1 MSENKYYTYTEA
13 SIVVK
18 KLSIKTRDEYNVRYK
33 EDPLLPSRPERI
45 YKKEWN
51 GTKSF
56 LGTKKEIYITYNEA
70 REAVLLLG
78 IKTRSE
84 YIERYREDT
93 RLPARPDNLYKL
105 EWRGYRAFLLNSYE
119 SYKQASESA
128 INLGIKTWNDYR
140 FRYKE
145 DPKLPAKPERYYK
158 EEWTGYPEFLGLSCK
173 TNYSSYQQAKAA
185 VMKIRY

>member
-56 LGTKKEIYITYNEA
+56 LGTKKKFTLHIMR
-70 REAVLLLG
+70 RE
-78 IKTRSE
+78 
-84 YIERYREDT
+84 
-93 RLPARPDNLYKL
+93 KL
-105 EWRGYRAFLLNSYE
+105 FYCWG
-119 SYKQASESA
+119 
-128 INLGIKTWNDYR
+128 
-140 FRYKE
+140 
-145 DPKLPAKPERYYK
+145 
-158 EEWTGYPEFLGLSCK
+158 
-173 TNYSSYQQAKAA
+173 
-185 VMKIRY
+185 